1 MKKIS
6 LSRLRASRSLLPGR
20 PPVRR
25 PSLEPQALRFR
36 PAAPSVSRTLDP
48 RTR

>member
-1 MKKIS
+1 MKRIS
-6 LSRLRASRSLLPGR
+6 LSRLRASRSLLTVR

-36 PAAPSVSRTLDP
+36 PAAPSMSRTLEP